1 MLNKISQF
9 FDQLTTTQSNETQ
22 TIDQELAIAALLIEM
37 ANSDGTSSDRE
48 LSVISQLLTKLFGVA
63 KTDVDALISKAKQSS
78 EDAVCLYR
86 YTSVV
91 KEASIDLR
99 NQVVLALWKVSY
111 ADGVLDPHEEATI
124 RKVADLLYV
133 SHSDFVRNKLEAQTI
148 MGIA

>member
-1 MLNKISQF
+1 MLTRISEF
-9 FDQLTTTQSNETQ
+9 FDRLTQTQSAEAAA
-22 TIDQELAIAALLIEM
+22 IDQELAIAALLIEM

-63 KTDVDALISKAKQSS
+63 KSDVDELIARAKQSS
-78 EDAVCLYR
+78 DDAVGLYR

-91 KEASIDLR
+91 KEAPIELR